1 VQQRTQSIP
10 IVFAG
15 LADPIEGGVVKSL
28 ARPEGNTTGITNLYE
43 SIGGK
48 WVTLLKDTAP
58 SVARV
63 GIVIFLGTRDAY
75 VSAIE
80 EAATALHLQ
89 AIKIPFGTAA
99 ELERAVDAF
108 AAEPNGSLI
117 VHPPGL
123 VGIDREWF
131 FRLVAKHR
139 LPTIYQNRSY
149 VQQGGLMSYG
159 SNLADYAPQVAAYV
173 DRILRGA
180 KPGDLP
186 VQFPTKFELVINLK
200 AAKAIGLEI
209 STEMLLRA
217 DEAIE

>member
-1 VQQRTQSIP
+1 
-10 IVFAG
+10 
-15 LADPIEGGVVKSL
+15 L
-28 ARPEGNTTGITNLYE
+28 ARPEGNTTGVTNLYS

-48 WVTLLKDTAP
+48 WVSLLNDIAP
-58 SVARV
+58 SAARV
-63 GIVIFLGTRDAY
+63 GIVIISSTRGGS

-80 EAATALHLQ
+80 AAAATLHLQ
-89 AIKIPFGTAA
+89 AIRIPFDTAA
-99 ELERAVDAF
+99 ELERAVDGF

-123 VGIDREWF
+123 IGIDSEWF

-139 LPTIYQNRSY
+139 LPTIYQIRSY

-159 SNLADYAPQVAAYV
+159 SRFAFYAPQAADYV

-186 VQFPTKFELVINLK
+186 VQFPVKYEMALNLK
-200 AAKAIGLEI
+200 TAKALGLTI
-209 STEMLLRA
+209 PPNLLALA
-217 DEAIE
+217 DEVIE